1 MADNNEKKVIDSDEL
16 RKSLVEILEFEN
28 KSKSYLKE
36 LEDDKDKSQ
45 EEKEKLKNEFKE
57 KGKVIELKRE
67 SFLKS
72 IEGRN
77 VQDLEEIIKVL
88 QMIYVEQRDLKH
100 QVKKLLTETA
110 FRKQIQI
117 LRNQDFARVYTL
129 IEFICNKFPVDDY
142 PMYTLKPDAVLY
154 GSEVEKTAKSSVYLS
169 PLGNEEI
176 LTCLEVF
183 AEKNPGALYN
193 WVMAIYSFDAEL
205 IVSSFKD
212 KYLKERQELLL
223 QVIEKTKKDVK
234 FQNVISAKLFEK
246 GDLARIVNLQLAG
259 NKAEKQVKELEEK
272 IREMTVTAEEKEK
285 SYWERA
291 DRQKGIIDEK
301 EALLEKMRAKI
312 ANYDEMSA
320 RLTDLTRR
328 YEAQVKANEML
339 VIESDIR
346 IHEMEEREK
355 TALNENQKLQTEL
368 TELRN
373 LFENVKSDL
382 TLKIAEINRITE
394 SSGETEARARESVL
408 YELVSSMKE
417 QLYYIL
423 LFHEE
428 LVENGS
434 LEKDSIDMF
443 GDTIQNINDAFRELG
458 VEIYGKL
465 DESVEY
471 DSSLHDSMG
480 YKLGNVEKAIIRVP
494 GWKISGAV
502 YAKAQVEKEN

>member
-1 MADNNEKKVIDSDEL
+1 MADNNEIKVNDTDEL
-16 RKSLVEILEFEN
+16 QKSLIEILEFEN

-36 LEDDKDKSQ
+36 LGADKDKSQ

-57 KGKVIELKRE
+57 KEIEIKVKRE

-77 VQDLEEIIKVL
+77 VQELEKIIMAL
-88 QMIYVEQRDLKH
+88 QMIYVEQRELKH
-100 QVKKLLTETA
+100 QVKKLLTESA

-117 LRNQDFARVYTL
+117 LRKQDFARIYTL
-129 IEFICNKFPVDDY
+129 IEFISNKFPVDDY
-142 PMYTLKPDAVLY
+142 PMFTLKPHTVLY
-154 GSEVEKTAKSSVYLS
+154 GSEVEKTVNSSLYLP
-169 PLGNEEI
+169 PLGNQEI
-176 LTCLEVF
+176 LSCLEVF
-183 AEKNPGALYN
+183 AEKNPWALYN
-193 WVMAIYSFDAEL
+193 WVMAILSFDADL
-205 IVSSFKD
+205 LVGSFKD

-223 QVIEKTKKDVK
+223 EVIEKTKKDVK
-234 FQNVISAKLFEK
+234 FQNIISAKLFEK
-246 GDLARIVNLQLAG
+246 GDLARIVNLQLLG

-272 IREMTVTAEEKEK
+272 IKEMTVLAEEKEK
-285 SYWERA
+285 SYWDRA
-291 DRQKGIIDEK
+291 GRQKKIIEEK
-301 EALLEKMRAKI
+301 ESLLENLRVKI
-312 ANYDEMSA
+312 KNYDEIST
-320 RLTDLTRR
+320 RLSDFMRR
-328 YEAQVKANEML
+328 YDAQVKANEMI

-355 TALNENQKLQTEL
+355 CVLNENQSLKREL

-373 LFENVKSDL
+373 LYENVKSDL
-382 TLKIAEINRITE
+382 SLRIAEINRITE
-394 SSGETEARARESVL
+394 ASGETEAKARESVL

-428 LVENGS
+428 LTENGS

-443 GDTIQNINDAFRELG
+443 GDTIQNINEAFRKLG
-458 VEIYGKL
+458 VEMYGKL
-465 DESVEY
+465 DEIVEY

-480 YKLGNVEKAIIRVP
+480 YKLGNGEKAIIRVP

-502 YAKAQVEKEN
+502 YAKAQVEKEC